1 MNVSDINVFIDTNVL
16 VYACDSTSGTKQA
29 KALALIEH
37 LKHSAKPCISTQV
50 LQELYSI
57 LTSKFRIAAEDA
69 KEVLLLYEKLHVVTV
84 EVKDIND
91 AVDFSKR
98 WQISIWDALIL
109 TAAMKAGCSIVYT
122 EDLNDG
128 QTYGSIKVVNPFISR

>member
-16 VYACDSTSGTKQA
+16 AYTCDSSSGTKQA

-37 LKHSAKPCISTQV
+37 LKHSANPCISTQV

-57 LTSKFRIAAEDA
+57 LTSKFRVSAADA
-69 KEVLLLYEKLHVVTV
+69 KEVLFLYEKLHVVTM

-91 AVDFSKR
+91 AIESSIR

-109 TAAMKAGCSIVYT
+109 TSAKKAGCSIVYT

-128 QTYGSIKVVNPFISR
+128 QKYGTIKVVNPFA